1 MAIFRYVMYVLKMWF
16 KQVPKHPYVIA
27 KWSLAATNIK
37 LRAKILRLLEI
48 DSVNLVIRTDEVIIL
63 SSLIALYQQLGSTY
77 FALCLTTQVERKK
90 QKLFDKSNYA
100 LFDQKMK
107 VFHGALFEVVEVI
120 DVILDQWVKNC
131 DFRSE
136 KLLYQQFNST
146 LLFQRYQ
153 CCFPPKGMNSRILFF
168 FSSAHE
174 KIHVLLL

>member
-16 KQVPKHPYVIA
+16 KQVPKYPYVIV
-27 KWSLAATNIK
+27 KWSLAATNFK

-48 DSVNLVIRTDEVIIL
+48 DSINLVIRSDEVIIL
-63 SSLIALYQQLGSTY
+63 SSLITLYQQLGSTY
-77 FALCLTTQVERKK
+77 FALCLTTQVEKIKKK

-120 DVILDQWVKNC
+120 DVILDQWVKNY

-136 KLLYQQFNST
+136 KLFYQQFNST
-146 LLFQRYQ
+146 LLFQRYH
-153 CCFPPKGMNSRILFF
+153 FKAVSPIKG
-168 FSSAHE
+168 
-174 KIHVLLL
+174 